1 MSWRDTIKAGLG
13 KNNIR
18 KQQFSRTGRP
28 MQPETAG
35 QVDERTDSIYGK
47 VYNRGGKTFYE
58 AGTNMHSMRLP
69 TGYGAQNPVELTQDL
84 INQIFSE
91 QGYNGELS
99 NSTMTQIVG
108 SAGPSGQLIRFLQDK
123 GIIRT

>member
-1 MSWRDTIKAGLG
+1 MSWKNTIKAGLG
-13 KNNIR
+13 KNIR
-18 KQQFSRTGRP
+18 KQQFDRYGTP

-35 QVDERTDSIYGK
+35 QVKERMDSIYGK

-58 AGTNMHSMRLP
+58 AGTDMHSMGLP
-69 TGYGAQNPVELTQDL
+69 PGFGASNPVELTQDL
-84 INQIFSE
+84 INQIFNE
-91 QGYNGELS
+91 QGYRGELS